1 MSDELDPNLLR
12 LFAETKQTLPGAE
25 FEAQVLARLDRPQS
39 LRDIARVSV
48 FTLRAAL
55 SGITMGIRAPLRLR
69 GSYLGA
75 MAASTAAL
83 VLWITLNA
91 NV

>member
-12 LFAETKQTLPGAE
+12 LFAETKQTLPGSE
-25 FEAQVLARLDRPQS
+25 FEAQVRARLHRPQS
-39 LRDIARVSV
+39 LLDIVSLSV

-75 MAASTAAL
+75 MAASAAVL

-91 NV
+91 NL